1 MTIDSVEIA
10 TALKGFAMTIDSVE
24 IATALKGFAM
34 TVMIKTLPL
43 IDKGSVIFHLFVMPT
58 GRPFAGCGCR
68 P

>member
-24 IATALKGFAM
+24 IATAPKGLRDD
-34 TVMIKTLPL
+34 VY

-58 GRPFAGCGCR
+58 GRPFAGCGYR